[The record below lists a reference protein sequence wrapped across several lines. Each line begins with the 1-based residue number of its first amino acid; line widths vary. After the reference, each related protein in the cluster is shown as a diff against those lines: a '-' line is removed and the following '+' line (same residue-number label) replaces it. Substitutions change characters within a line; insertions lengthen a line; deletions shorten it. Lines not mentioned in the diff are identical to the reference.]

1 MKKLATVLVSGL
13 LTMGLVA
20 PTVAAP
26 KKPQTQQVKKS
37 AKKAVKKPVAKKT
50 VKKAQK
56 PAQHKRA
63 AR

>member
-1 MKKLATVLVSGL
+1 MKKLATILVSGL

-50 VKKAQK
+50 VKKA
-56 PAQHKRA
+56 A
-63 AR
+63 